1 MRTTLHETA
10 VESVEQ
16 VHAGARR
23 RVAELRTRRAV
34 DELGG
39 ARPTQPELPYAT
51 CTRGM
56 APMSAPSSDEL
67 YTRLMAIH
75 RDACATGHHQVSY
88 YLLSA
93 MLHLAS
99 EMGDNARL
107 LEIAR
112 EASKQRGWLEVHEP
126 AHPLATR
133 PGYPGAF
140 EVLASIATARL
151 ETGQAT
157 HRAPRPEH
165 GPEDECD
172 R

>member
-1 MRTTLHETA
+1 MRTGLHETA

-16 VHAGARR
+16 VQAGTRR
-23 RVAELRTRRAV
+23 RVAELGAQQAV

-39 ARPTQPELPYAT
+39 VCAARPELSYST
-51 CTRGM
+51 CTLGAAR
-56 APMSAPSSDEL
+56 MSAPSTDEM

-75 RDACATGHHQVSY
+75 HDACTTRHYQVSY

-93 MLHLAS
+93 MLNLAS

-112 EASKQRGWLEVHEP
+112 EASKRQAWLEVHEP

-140 EVLASIATARL
+140 EVLASIAMARV
-151 ETGQAT
+151 EKGQAT
-157 HRAPRPEH
+157 DR
-165 GPEDECD
+165 GPSQE
-172 R
+172 RGQ